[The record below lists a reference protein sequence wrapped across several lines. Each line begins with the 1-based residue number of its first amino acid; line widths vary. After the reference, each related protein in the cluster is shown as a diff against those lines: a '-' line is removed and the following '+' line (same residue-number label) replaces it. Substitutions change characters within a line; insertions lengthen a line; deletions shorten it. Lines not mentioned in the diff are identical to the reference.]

1 MFSREVAYTNCKV
14 FRLTQAHTFT
24 PLMQLR
30 SNAHIKQTLLHKVY
44 NFLTLQ
50 NSINYG
56 MPYVC
61 RIKILKSNRKK
72 LEDAKGVNRRTD
84 NTMSKKGQTM
94 IYKHYT
100 EI

>member
-1 MFSREVAYTNCKV
+1 
-14 FRLTQAHTFT
+14 
-24 PLMQLR
+24 MQLR
-30 SNAHIKQTLLHKVY
+30 SNAHIKQTFLHKVY

-72 LEDAKGVNRRTD
+72 LEDTKGVNRRTD

>member
-1 MFSREVAYTNCKV
+1 MFFSGVRVVRSLDFCVVFVDHYTNCKV

-50 NSINYG
+50 NSI
-56 MPYVC
+56 
-61 RIKILKSNRKK
+61 
-72 LEDAKGVNRRTD
+72 
-84 NTMSKKGQTM
+84 
-94 IYKHYT
+94 YK
-100 EI
+100 